1 MSAAVSRAA
10 RPAAWFTV
18 IGSLVWVVV
27 GVVSPFLLIAAQAD
41 LPYRTVAEAFDAGEG
56 SRYLPAA
63 AVASAGVPA
72 LLLMAI
78 GFVQGVIAVARGDRR
93 ASVWT
98 ALIGGIVGLVLGVL
112 GFFAA
117 TMIATGMQVS

>member
-18 IGSLVWVVV
+18 IGSLVWVVA
-27 GVVSPFLLIAAQAD
+27 GVVSPFLL
-41 LPYRTVAEAFDAGEG
+41 V
-56 SRYLPAA
+56 
-63 AVASAGVPA
+63 
-72 LLLMAI
+72 
-78 GFVQGVIAVARGDRR
+78 
-93 ASVWT
+93 
-98 ALIGGIVGLVLGVL
+98 GGIVGLVLGVL

>member
-1 MSAAVSRAA
+1 M
-10 RPAAWFTV
+10 
-18 IGSLVWVVV
+18 
-27 GVVSPFLLIAAQAD
+27 
-41 LPYRTVAEAFDAGEG
+41 
-56 SRYLPAA
+56 
-63 AVASAGVPA
+63 PA

-78 GFVQGVIAVARGDRR
+78 GFVLGVIAVARGDRR